1 MGIQADKVITTALD
15 LLDEVGVEGVTMRR
29 LAQALDIQAASL
41 YWHFAN
47 KQALLDGMADALMNE
62 VALAPK
68 AGPWQSRM
76 RQTADEIRR
85 ALLAR
90 RDGARVFAGTYVPTE
105 NVLRVAES
113 LIAPLRE
120 AGASTRLA
128 TSGAFSLLYYVLGF
142 VIEEQALGPAKE
154 GKLDPVSRRGAFA
167 TLAAKRF
174 PQVLAA
180 MTDIFDEDLDT
191 RFAAG
196 VALWIAGLEQQ
207 LTGKL
212 A

>member
-15 LLDEVGVEGVTMRR
+15 LLDEVGVDGLTMRR

-47 KQALLDGMADALMNE
+47 KQALLDGMADALMNQ
-62 VALAPK
+62 VGLAPM
-68 AGPWQSRM
+68 AGPWQARV
-76 RQTADEIRR
+76 RQTAVEIRR

-90 RDGARVFAGTYVPTE
+90 RDGARVFAGTYLPTE

-120 AGASTRLA
+120 AGASARVA
-128 TSGAFSLLYYVLGF
+128 ASGAFSLLYYVLGF
-142 VIEEQALGPAKE
+142 VIEEQSISPSE
-154 GKLDPVSRRGAFA
+154 SGKLDLQSRRSTFE
-167 TLAAKRF
+167 TLAAARF
-174 PQVLAA
+174 PQVFATIA
-180 MTDIFDEDLDT
+180 EIFDEDFDA

-196 VALWIAGLEQQ
+196 IELWIAGLQQQ
-207 LTGKL
+207 LTRKHK
-212 A
+212 

>member
-1 MGIQADKVITTALD
+1 MGIQADKVIAAALE
-15 LLDEVGVEGVTMRR
+15 LLDEVGVDGLTMRR

-47 KQALLDGMADALMNE
+47 KQALLDGMADALMNG
-62 VALAPK
+62 VALAPP
-68 AGPWQSRM
+68 AGPWQSRI
-76 RQTADEIRR
+76 RQTADEIRH

-113 LIAPLRE
+113 LMAPLRE
-120 AGASTRLA
+120 AGASPRQA
-128 TSGAFSLLYYVLGF
+128 ASGAFSLLYYVLGF
-142 VIEEQALGPAKE
+142 VIEEQAIGPAQE
-154 GKLDPVSRRGAFA
+154 GKLDPASRRGAFEA
-167 TLAAKRF
+167 LAANRF
-174 PQVLAA
+174 PQVFAA
-180 MTDIFDEDLDT
+180 IDDIFDEDFAA

-196 VALWIAGLEQQ
+196 VELWIAGVEQQ
-207 LTGKL
+207 LTRTL

>member
-1 MGIQADKVITTALD
+1 MGIQADKVIAAALD
-15 LLDEVGVEGVTMRR
+15 LLDEVGVDGLTMRR

-47 KQALLDGMADALMNE
+47 KQTLLDGMADALMDG
-62 VALAPK
+62 VALAPQ
-68 AGPWQSRM
+68 AGPWQSRI

-113 LIAPLRE
+113 LMAPLRE
-120 AGASTRLA
+120 AGASPRLA
-128 TSGAFSLLYYVLGF
+128 ASGAFSLLYYVLGF
-142 VIEEQALGPAKE
+142 VIEEQAIGPAE
-154 GKLDPVSRRGAFA
+154 AGKLDPASRRGAFE
-167 TLAAKRF
+167 TLAADRF
-174 PQVLAA
+174 PQVFAA
-180 MTDIFDEDLDT
+180 MDDIFDADFDA

-196 VALWIAGLEQQ
+196 VELWIAGVEQQ
-207 LTGKL
+207 LTRTL